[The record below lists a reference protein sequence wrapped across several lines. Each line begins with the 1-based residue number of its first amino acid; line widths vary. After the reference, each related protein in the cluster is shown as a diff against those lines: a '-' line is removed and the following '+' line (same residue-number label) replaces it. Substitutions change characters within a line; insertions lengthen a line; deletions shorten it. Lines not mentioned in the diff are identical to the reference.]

1 MEKLDEMKQQQ
12 QRALSEDDEDDEFG
26 KEEVPSKRRGETSFV
41 DDAPGVII
49 TDLESRLEQEL
60 LARQELE
67 ERCKQLEAKE
77 TLLNT
82 PRVNICIWFN
92 YINVLTSPEFHVQQ

>member
-1 MEKLDEMKQQQ
+1 MKQQQ
-12 QRALSEDDEDDEFG
+12 QRALSEDDGDDEFG
-26 KEEVPSKRRGETSFV
+26 KEEVPSSKKKRRGETSFV

-82 PRVNICIWFN
+82 PRVNICI
-92 YINVLTSPEFHVQQ
+92 